1 MIDAQIGHEKT
12 MTSLLPAITGSN
24 IIYGMGM
31 LEMGMTMS
39 YEQLLIDQE
48 IVRMIRRIMK
58 GITVNK
64 DTIALDVIQKVG
76 PAGNYLAERHTLK
89 YMRQELSTTELI
101 NRRMRDHWENEGAK
115 DIAQTAR
122 EKAIEILQNYKPT
135 PLPED
140 VARKIR
146 SIVEEGEEEASELE
160 KFQNSKK

>member
-1 MIDAQIGHEKT
+1 
-12 MTSLLPAITGSN
+12 
-24 IIYGMGM
+24 M

-101 NRRMRDHWENEGAK
+101 NRRMRDHWENAGAK
-115 DIAQTAR
+115 DMAQVAR
-122 EKAIEILQNYKPT
+122 EKAIDILENYKAE
-135 PLPED
+135 PLPAD
-140 VARKIR
+140 VAKKIR
-146 SIVEEGEEEASELE
+146 SIVEEGEEEAAELE
-160 KFQNSKK
+160 KFNSSKK

>member
-1 MIDAQIGHEKT
+1 
-12 MTSLLPAITGSN
+12 
-24 IIYGMGM
+24 M

-101 NRRMRDHWENEGAK
+101 NRRMRDHWENAGAK
-115 DIAQTAR
+115 DMAQVAR
-122 EKAIEILQNYKPT
+122 EKAIDILENYKAE
-135 PLPED
+135 PLPDD
-140 VARKIR
+140 VAKKIR
-146 SIVEEGEEEASELE
+146 SIVEEGEEEAAELE
-160 KFQNSKK
+160 KFNSSKK

>member
-1 MIDAQIGHEKT
+1 
-12 MTSLLPAITGSN
+12 
-24 IIYGMGM
+24 
-31 LEMGMTMS
+31 MS

-101 NRRMRDHWENEGAK
+101 NRRMRDHWENAGAK
-115 DIAQTAR
+115 DMAQVAR
-122 EKAIEILQNYKPT
+122 EKAIDILENYKAE
-135 PLPED
+135 PLPDD
-140 VARKIR
+140 VAKKIR
-146 SIVEEGEEEASELE
+146 SIVEEGEEEAAELE
-160 KFQNSKK
+160 KFNSSKK

>member
-1 MIDAQIGHEKT
+1 M
-12 MTSLLPAITGSN
+12 LPALTGSN
-24 IIYGMGM
+24 VIYGMGM

-101 NRRMRDHWENEGAK
+101 NRRMRDHWENAGAK
-115 DIAQTAR
+115 DMAQVAR
-122 EKAIEILQNYKPT
+122 EKAIDILENYKAE
-135 PLPED
+135 PLPAD
-140 VARKIR
+140 VAKKIR
-146 SIVEEGEEEASELE
+146 SIVEEGEEEAAELE
-160 KFQNSKK
+160 KFNSSKK

>member
-1 MIDAQIGHEKT
+1 
-12 MTSLLPAITGSN
+12 MTAMLPALTGSN
-24 IIYGMGM
+24 VIYGMGM

-101 NRRMRDHWENEGAK
+101 NRRMRDHWENAGAK
-115 DIAQTAR
+115 DMAQVAR
-122 EKAIEILQNYKPT
+122 EKAIDILENYKAE
-135 PLPED
+135 PLPDD
-140 VARKIR
+140 VAKKIR
-146 SIVEEGEEEASELE
+146 SIVEEGEEEAAELE
-160 KFQNSKK
+160 KFNSSKK